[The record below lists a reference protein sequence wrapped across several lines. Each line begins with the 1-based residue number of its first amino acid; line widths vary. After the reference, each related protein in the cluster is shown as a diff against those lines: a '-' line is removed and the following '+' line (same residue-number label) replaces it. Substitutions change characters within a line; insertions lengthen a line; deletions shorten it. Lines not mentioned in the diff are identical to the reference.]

1 MQNEDIKPPTPSGEE
16 SSDDIKAP
24 EQGWKENE
32 LLEYTKEMCAIVN
45 SHTEYDN
52 KTVQDSL
59 KYLGQLYFKYKD
71 HRNKIVDKMIAE
83 NMPGITTCTCVMI
96 AWVQILLFSTTPG

>member
-1 MQNEDIKPPTPSGEE
+1 MMSNEDIKPPTPSGDSGVD

-24 EQGWKENE
+24 QQGWKEDE
-32 LLEYTKEMCAIVN
+32 LLEYTKEMCTIIN

-71 HRNKIVDKMIAE
+71 HRTKIVDKMIAE
-83 NMPGITTCTCVMI
+83 NMPGTVM
-96 AWVQILLFSTTPG
+96 